1 MRPLNLAI
9 AAQATR
15 NAASPATQA
24 IAAMSQSG
32 AGARRT
38 GACTGISRRAAG
50 CGGEVG
56 GTTFLKA
63 TAPIQATFTLNAL
76 AYCLGFLPSH
86 TTPSISFEV
95 RIGLLGVGA
104 LAAAAAAA

>member
-15 NAASPATQA
+15 KAASPATQA
-24 IAAMSQSG
+24 IAAMSHSG
-32 AGARRT
+32 GGARFA

-50 CGGEVG
+50 CGGDVG
-56 GTTFLKA
+56 STAFLKA
-63 TAPIQATFTLNAL
+63 TAPTQATFTLNAL

-86 TTPSISFEV
+86 TTPSMSVEL
-95 RIGLLGVGA
+95 RIGLLGRLA
-104 LAAAAAAA
+104 LAIAAASL